1 MPFFYV
7 HPVREPKYYPQPL
20 HVFIESMMSQED
32 YEKSIKAKAAVLVS
46 QENHKE
52 SVEAKSK
59 AK

>member
-1 MPFFYV
+1 
-7 HPVREPKYYPQPL
+7 
-20 HVFIESMMSQED
+20 MSQED